1 MSSLDLHEFNILSK
15 KHNYFLT
22 NNRKHGFPSIKEN
35 SIFLQKILLNKSSN
49 SNDKIIEYKGNKPK
63 KIIRFEKKETKLKN
77 DKPSLIKVKRNPYTT
92 NKIYNNQ
99 KYQINLYNKE
109 SIHTISPY
117 KNNSKSI
124 SNNDS
129 TEEIIYKIPINLQYK
144 LSNTPNLYKPP
155 PGIFSNSNINDSEN
169 EMTILNHKGKKIFNR
184 NNILFTPIKKENR
197 TKITELYRNS
207 EELSKIKEKVYE
219 RKIKRESSAIKR
231 ELLRKEKEKNLK
243 NEKLNNVIESINNSI
258 NNEKSKNKYINRVK
272 NIKQNNIN
280 SNNIKLGYKT
290 NENNQNIL
298 YNKNSSNMNIFNK
311 NSIFDSIQSND
322 ATKIRIN
329 KYKINR
335 NNINNTIHL
344 KGINTNLNEKNVNQR
359 NMDNIKY
366 NSNSTTNFKTNNIY
380 LSQDVEHSPPK
391 IIRSININHKIK
403 ENLNY
408 LRKRKVPFQNMNY
421 TFNKTISSIDKHNN
435 PYSFSISNKKFIE
448 DYTYEPPIIFSEDK
462 KVSIKVHT
470 LQNMNE
476 IFLGKKMTREKLRL
490 QRIISLF
497 FEKDNKKKFNY
508 FRNNVPKKI
517 DEYKSIPSKKKE
529 EKFLSNQFKS
539 NLIKKESEI
548 EQKEKSI
555 FQKKNYKIK
564 YINRIQNKK

>member
-1 MSSLDLHEFNILSK
+1 
-15 KHNYFLT
+15 
-22 NNRKHGFPSIKEN
+22 
-35 SIFLQKILLNKSSN
+35 
-49 SNDKIIEYKGNKPK
+49 
-63 KIIRFEKKETKLKN
+63 
-77 DKPSLIKVKRNPYTT
+77 
-92 NKIYNNQ
+92 
-99 KYQINLYNKE
+99 
-109 SIHTISPY
+109 
-117 KNNSKSI
+117 
-124 SNNDS
+124 
-129 TEEIIYKIPINLQYK
+129 
-144 LSNTPNLYKPP
+144 
-155 PGIFSNSNINDSEN
+155 
-169 EMTILNHKGKKIFNR
+169 
-184 NNILFTPIKKENR
+184 
-197 TKITELYRNS
+197 
-207 EELSKIKEKVYE
+207 
-219 RKIKRESSAIKR
+219 
-231 ELLRKEKEKNLK
+231 
-243 NEKLNNVIESINNSI
+243 
-258 NNEKSKNKYINRVK
+258 
-272 NIKQNNIN
+272 
-280 SNNIKLGYKT
+280 
-290 NENNQNIL
+290 
-298 YNKNSSNMNIFNK
+298 MNIFNK

-476 IFLGKKMTREKLRL
+476 LFLGKKMTREKLRL

-548 EQKEKSI
+548 EQKEKSL
-555 FQKKNYKIK
+555 FQKKNYKMK
-564 YINRIQNKK
+564 YINRIKNKNEPLYF